1 MIGGLLLGAGLRAA
15 DMVAHLLPRGAAY
28 ALAGLIGRAWHRL
41 APGRRAVVAA
51 NLARVCAATGRA
63 TSGAAFERLV
73 RRAFVEHARYYLEV
87 LRIPHDSLEAVS
99 EMVSVDEWERWRPLL
114 QGGAVVATL
123 HFGNP
128 EPYGS
133 FLAANGLKA
142 VVPIEEI
149 RPRALYEFLLKRRA
163 SGRGAEMVPVSRAL
177 RRLVEAARQ
186 GGVVAIAA
194 DRDFAG
200 DGHPV
205 TLFGAPTTLPT
216 GPATLALMT
225 GRPLLAAACW
235 RIGPERFNARAWP
248 IEVDATGDRRADV
261 AALTEAMGRR
271 FEEAIGANPE
281 QWFGA
286 FQPIWPED
294 RNAPDA

>member
-1 MIGGLLLGAGLRAA
+1 
-15 DMVAHLLPRGAAY
+15 MVAHLLPRGAAY

-51 NLARVCAATGRA
+51 NLARVRAATGRA

-87 LRIPHDSLEAVS
+87 LRIPHDSLEAVG

>member
-1 MIGGLLLGAGLRAA
+1 MGGLLLGAGLRAA
-15 DMVAHLLPRGAAY
+15 DLVAHLLPRGVAY
-28 ALAGLIGRAWHRL
+28 ALADLVGRAWYRL
-41 APGRRAVVAA
+41 APARRAVVAA
-51 NLARVCAATGRA
+51 NLARVSAATGRP
-63 TSGAAFERLV
+63 TEGAAFRRLV

-87 LRIPHDSLEAVS
+87 LRIPHDSLEEVS
-99 EMVSVDEWERWRPLL
+99 GMVSADDWERWNALL
-114 QGGAVVATL
+114 HQGAVVATL

-133 FLAANGLKA
+133 FLAAHGLKA

-149 RPRALYEFLLKRRA
+149 RPQPLFDYLVKRRA
-163 SGRGAEMVPVSRAL
+163 TGRGVEMVPVSRAR
-177 RRLVEAARQ
+177 RRLVEALRG
-186 GGVVAIAA
+186 GGVVAIAS

-200 DGHPV
+200 DGHPMN
-205 TLFGAPTTLPT
+205 LFGEGTKLPT

-235 RIGPERFNARAWP
+235 RIGPERFNARAWL
-248 IEVDATGDRRADV
+248 IEVEQSGDRRADA
-261 AALTEAMGRR
+261 AALTEAIGRR

-286 FQPIWPED
+286 FQPIWP
-294 RNAPDA
+294 DATVPSDG